1 MKNETLKELQEAL
14 NELNFIKENSE
25 KVNPRIN
32 RAIKNLNHAIFLE
45 TPRSVGKFNIYDWVS
60 DDALRPVLGGIFHDN
75 GFEVASDGHVLVC
88 LKSDYEPELEGRII
102 DKFGESVCGSYP
114 NYMSIKPKNN
124 KIEVEVDTDKV
135 YDALREHKARKK
147 AAGKGGYVPRCV
159 IRIGNKCYFYLD
171 NFKKFCGFLEM
182 KNNFKIKIEHANRA
196 AMTECEDGSWA
207 LIMPLLYDEGM
218 DWIIVDAD
226 KK

>member
-1 MKNETLKELQEAL
+1 MKNESLSDLRSAL
-14 NELNFIKENSE
+14 NWLNPSEENADILKKNAEL
-25 KVNPRIN
+25 VRACIN
-32 RAIKNLNHAIFLE
+32 RVIFLE

-60 DDALRPVLGGIFHDN
+60 DDAFRPVMNCVFHDN
-75 GFEVASDGHVLVC
+75 GYDVASDGHILVC
-88 LKSDYEPELEGRII
+88 LKSDYEPELEGKII
-102 DKFGESVCGSYP
+102 DKFGESIDGRYP
-114 NYMSIKPKNN
+114 NYMSVKPKNN
-124 KIEVEVDTDKV
+124 KNEVEVDTDKV

-147 AAGKGGYVPRCV
+147 AAGKRGDVPRCV
-159 IRIGNKCYFYLD
+159 IRIGNKCYFDLD

-182 KNNFKIKIEHANRA
+182 KNNFKIKIEDASRA